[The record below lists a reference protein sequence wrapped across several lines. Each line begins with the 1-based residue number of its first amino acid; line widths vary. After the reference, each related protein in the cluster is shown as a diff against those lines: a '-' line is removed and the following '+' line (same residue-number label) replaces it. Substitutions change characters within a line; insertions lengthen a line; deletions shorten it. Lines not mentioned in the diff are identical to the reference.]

1 MDNESNQKLQYVA
14 DDKKELILERF
25 CEKLGMKKS
34 DDYIVTDFIYEIIN
48 NLEFDNLIKMNL
60 ITDDELENWIT
71 NTPEYVV
78 DID

>member
-1 MDNESNQKLQYVA
+1 MDNELNQKLQYVA

-25 CEKLGMKKS
+25 CEKLEMKKS
-34 DDYIVTDFIYEIIN
+34 DDYIVTDFIYEMVT

-60 ITDDELENWIT
+60 ISNEEVGNWIT
-71 NTPEYVV
+71 NAPEYVV